1 MTIPTNPLDI
11 TQEITRLH
19 AEFCSALADAR
30 RLLLLYAL
38 ADGPKNVSE
47 LTQALGV
54 SQPSVSHHLKILRER
69 GLVLARREGANV
81 AYQLADRRV
90 IDALDLLRAVMRE
103 QISQRAELL
112 GSAAEGG

>member
-38 ADGPKNVSE
+38 ADGPKNVS
-47 LTQALGV
+47 
-54 SQPSVSHHLKILRER
+54 
-69 GLVLARREGANV
+69 
-81 AYQLADRRV
+81 YQLADRRV